1 MQAEGRGGQ
10 SATGAERRGHMKP
23 LNILYVVP
31 YAPTLIRV
39 RPYNLIRFLQR
50 AGHRVTLA
58 TLVEA
63 EAERESL
70 AALAGEGVR
79 LMAEPISRQR
89 KLANALRAAP
99 TRTPLQAVYSW
110 QPRLAGAI
118 RTALGEQ
125 ATAGAGFDV
134 VHVEHLRGARYALD
148 VAEWS
153 AANGRRPPVV
163 WDSVDCISHLFEQAA
178 RSSRSLFGRLMTR
191 LELGRTR
198 RYEGWLVGR
207 FDRVLVTSTV
217 DRQALTDLA
226 AALDG
231 EDYSERVMVL
241 SNGVDLDYF
250 TPVAA
255 GCEPATIVFTG
266 KMSYH
271 ANLTAALYL
280 IEQVM
285 PLVWQRRPDA
295 KLVIAGSSPPDR
307 LRRLAAERAG
317 HVEVTG
323 RVSDL
328 RPYLTRACVAVAPL
342 LYGAGVQNKVLE
354 AMACATP
361 VVTTTRAVM
370 GLRPE
375 GLRHCAIA
383 DTPQTFAEAI
393 VALMSDADQRRR
405 AGEGGRRYVETYHN
419 WLVIA
424 RDLAAVYHRLKQN

>member
-1 MQAEGRGGQ
+1 MN
-10 SATGAERRGHMKP
+10 P
-23 LNILYVVP
+23 LNILYIVP

-63 EAERESL
+63 EGERESL

-79 LMAEPISRQR
+79 VMAEPISRRQ
-89 KLANALRAAP
+89 KLTNALRAAP
-99 TRTPLQAVYSW
+99 TRAPLQAVYSW

-118 RTALGEQ
+118 RAALVE
-125 ATAGAGFDV
+125 AARAGAGFDV

-148 VAEWS
+148 VAVWA
-153 AANGRRPPVV
+153 AANGRRLPVV

-178 RSSRSLFGRLMTR
+178 RSSRSLFGRLVTR

-217 DRQALTDLA
+217 DRQALMNLA

-231 EDYSERVMVL
+231 EDHGARVVVL

-250 TPVAA
+250 TPAAA
-255 GCEPATIVFTG
+255 GEREPATIVFTG

-285 PLVWQRRPDA
+285 PLVWQQRPDA

-307 LRRLAAERAG
+307 LRRLAAKRAG

-323 RVSDL
+323 RAPDL
-328 RPYLTRACVAVAPL
+328 RPYLTRASVAVAPL

-361 VVTTTRAVM
+361 VVATTRAVM

-383 DTPQTFAEAI
+383 DTPQSFADEI
-393 VALMSDADQRRR
+393 VALLVDADRQRR
-405 AGEGGRRYVETYHN
+405 AGAGGRRYVETHHN
-419 WLVIA
+419 WSAIA
-424 RDLAAVYHRLKQN
+424 SDLAVVYHGLIKE

>member
-1 MQAEGRGGQ
+1 
-10 SATGAERRGHMKP
+10 MKP

-63 EAERESL
+63 DGERESL
-70 AALAGEGVR
+70 AALAGEGARVI
-79 LMAEPISRQR
+79 AEPISRWR

-99 TRTPLQAVYSW
+99 TRTPLQAMYSW

-118 RTALGEQ
+118 RTALGE
-125 ATAGAGFDV
+125 AAKANAGFDV

-148 VAEWS
+148 VAMWA

-178 RSSRSLFGRLMTR
+178 RSSRSLFGRLVTR
-191 LELGRTR
+191 LELSRTR

-217 DRQALTDLA
+217 DRQTLTSLA

-231 EDYSERVMVL
+231 EDYSERVVVL

-255 GCEPATIVFTG
+255 GREPATIVFTG

-285 PLVWQRRPDA
+285 PLVWQHRPDA

-307 LRRLAAERAG
+307 LRRLAAGHAG
-317 HVEVTG
+317 RVEVTG
-323 RVSDL
+323 KVPDL
-328 RPYLTRACVAVAPL
+328 RPYLTRASVAVAPL

-370 GLRPE
+370 GLWPE

-383 DTPQTFAEAI
+383 DTPQAFADGIAAFI
-393 VALMSDADQRRR
+393 VDADRQRR
-405 AGEGGRRYVETYHN
+405 AGEGGRRYVEMYHN
-419 WLVIA
+419 WSAIVS
-424 RDLAAVYHRLKQN
+424 DLAAIYHGLTRN

>member
-1 MQAEGRGGQ
+1 M
-10 SATGAERRGHMKP
+10 TP

-39 RPYNLIRFLQR
+39 RPYNLIRFIQR

-63 EAERESL
+63 DGERESL

-79 LMAEPISRQR
+79 VIAEPISRRQ

-99 TRTPLQAVYSW
+99 TRVPLQAVYSW
-110 QPRLAGAI
+110 QPRLAGVI
-118 RTALGEQ
+118 RSTLGEG
-125 ATAGAGFDV
+125 ASAGAGFDV

-148 VAEWS
+148 VAAW
-153 AANGRRPPVV
+153 AGANGHRPPVV

-178 RSSRSLFGRLMTR
+178 RSSRSLFGRLVTW

-198 RYEGWLVGR
+198 RYEGWLVGQ

-217 DRQALTDLA
+217 DRQALVDLA
-226 AALDG
+226 AAHYGNDH
-231 EDYSERVMVL
+231 SVRVVAL
-241 SNGVDLDYF
+241 SNGVDLEYF
-250 TPVAA
+250 APAV
-255 GCEPATIVFTG
+255 GEREPATVVFTG

-285 PLVWQRRPDA
+285 PLVWQQRPDA

-307 LRRLAAERAG
+307 LKRLAVEHSGR
-317 HVEVTG
+317 VEVTG
-323 RVSDL
+323 RVPDL
-328 RPYLTRACVAVAPL
+328 RPWLTRASVAVAPL

-375 GLRHCAIA
+375 GWRHCAIA
-383 DTPQTFAEAI
+383 DTPQAFADGI
-393 VALMSDADQRRR
+393 TALIADAGRRQR
-405 AGEGGRRYVETYHN
+405 AGEGGRRYVEAYHN
-419 WLVIA
+419 WSAIA
-424 RDLAAVYHRLKQN
+424 SDLAEVYQGLRQI

>member
-1 MQAEGRGGQ
+1 MN
-10 SATGAERRGHMKP
+10 P

-39 RPYNLIRFLQR
+39 RPYNLIRFLSR

-63 EAERESL
+63 DGERESL
-70 AALAGEGVR
+70 AALAGAGVR
-79 LMAEPISRQR
+79 VLAEPISRR
-89 KLANALRAAP
+89 HKLANALRAAP
-99 TRTPLQAVYSW
+99 TRVPLQAVYSW

-118 RTALGEQ
+118 RAALGE
-125 ATAGAGFDV
+125 AARGGAGFDV

-148 VAEWS
+148 MAAWA

-178 RSSRSLFGRLMTR
+178 RSSRSLFGRLVTR

-217 DRQALTDLA
+217 DRQALTGLA
-226 AALDG
+226 ATLDG
-231 EDYSERVMVL
+231 EDHSERVVVL

-250 TPVAA
+250 VPVIH
-255 GCEPATIVFTG
+255 GREPATVVFTG

-285 PLVWQRRPDA
+285 PLLWRQRPDA

-307 LRRLAAERAG
+307 LRRLAAEHAG

-323 RVSDL
+323 QVPDL
-328 RPYLTRACVAVAPL
+328 RPYLTRASVAVAPL

-361 VVTTTRAVM
+361 VVTTSRAVM

-375 GLRHCAIA
+375 GMRPCVIA
-383 DTPQTFAEAI
+383 DTPQAFADGIAAFI
-393 VALMSDADQRRR
+393 ADADRQHR
-405 AGEGGRRYVETYHN
+405 AGEAGRRYVETYHN
-419 WLVIA
+419 WPAIASELV
-424 RDLAAVYHRLKQN
+424 AVYHGLTRN

>member
-1 MQAEGRGGQ
+1 M
-10 SATGAERRGHMKP
+10 TP

-50 AGHRVTLA
+50 AGHQVTLA

-63 EAERESL
+63 DAERESL

-79 LMAEPISRQR
+79 VMAEPISRRQT
-89 KLANALRAAP
+89 LANALRAAP
-99 TRTPLQAVYSW
+99 TRVPLQAVYSW
-110 QPRLAGAI
+110 QPRLAGVI
-118 RTALGEQ
+118 RAMVREGER
-125 ATAGAGFDV
+125 AGLGFDV

-148 VAEWS
+148 VAAW
-153 AANGRRPPVV
+153 AAGNGRRPPVV

-178 RSSRSLFGRLMTR
+178 RSSRSLFGRLVTR

-198 RYEGWLVGR
+198 RYEGWLVGQ
-207 FDRVLVTSTV
+207 FERVLVTSPV
-217 DRQALTDLA
+217 DRQALIDLA
-226 AALDG
+226 AACDG
-231 EDYSERVMVL
+231 RDHSARVIAL
-241 SNGVDLDYF
+241 SNGVDLEYF
-250 TPVAA
+250 TPAA
-255 GCEPATIVFTG
+255 GAREPATIVFTG

-285 PLVWQRRPDA
+285 PLVWQQRPDA
-295 KLVIAGSSPPDR
+295 RLVIAGSNPPDR
-307 LRRLAAERAG
+307 LSRLAFDHAG
-317 HVEVTG
+317 RVEVTG
-323 RVSDL
+323 KVPDL
-328 RPYLTRACVAVAPL
+328 RPYLTRATLAVAPL

-375 GLRHCAIA
+375 GLPHCAIA
-383 DTPQTFAEAI
+383 DTPQAFADA
-393 VALMSDADQRRR
+393 VTALLADAGRRQR
-405 AGEGGRRYVETYHN
+405 AGEAGRRYVEMYHN
-419 WLVIA
+419 WPAIA
-424 RDLAAVYHRLKQN
+424 SDLAAVYQGLRQN